1 MELRGK
7 RRIATVRHRRTI
19 PPETPVDDERS
30 LETVAIL
37 MASACFA
44 AEGGSGFCPMGVC
57 YARQPTTRLI
67 ASRSEGGRGWYT
79 AERSSTFS
87 PAPLNASASGEAGYA
102 AVVAEAGA
110 VLPAA
115 HPTAVNL
122 AWAVGRA
129 LALAREHAALAGE
142 ERAAAL
148 ASYARGLHREDVEA
162 CRVMGWFGPVRL
174 LAERTVLTLAGR

>member
-1 MELRGK
+1 MAEEQPNKALVPTPLRGVAHRQIV
-7 RRIATVRHRRTI
+7 RRA
-19 PPETPVDDERS
+19 
-30 LETVAIL
+30 
-37 MASACFA
+37 
-44 AEGGSGFCPMGVC
+44 GG
-57 YARQPTTRLI
+57 
-67 ASRSEGGRGWYT
+67 GGT
-79 AERSSTFS
+79 LPERSSTFS

-110 VLPAA
+110 VLSAA

-148 ASYARGLHREDVEA
+148 ASFARGLHREDVEA
-162 CRVMGWFGPVRL
+162 CRVMGRFGPVL
-174 LAERTVLTLAGR
+174 LAEGTVLTLAGR